1 MKGGNVFLC
10 KFSLAFSI
18 HSHSYLSFVGR
29 VDDEL
34 LPGQMRMSEFEN
46 WYRFT
51 CEGRSD
57 KQRRWRR
64 MWRRGAR
71 SGGPGEMG
79 LNTEGWR
86 SSSSDLT
93 ETGDVRERPG
103 REENLSEGGGTSD
116 NNWGGQQSTSTL
128 LHCVY
133 LTQTQVRD
141 GQVEHHTVPLDHLT
155 LGPGNTTCDLLVE
168 AEVPPDDGHH
178 DDDTSTGSSEDHW
191 VRHCI
196 ILSIDLVF
204 VSSHSFNGKYQPFK

>member
-46 WYRFT
+46 WYRVT

-64 MWRRGAR
+64 MWRRGAG

-79 LNTEGWR
+79 LNTEGLG
-86 SSSSDLT
+86 SSSPDLT

-116 NNWGGQQSTSTL
+116 NN
-128 LHCVY
+128 C
-133 LTQTQVRD
+133 QVA
-141 GQVEHHTVPLDHLT
+141 VNI
-155 LGPGNTTCDLLVE
+155 NTTTLRLSHPDPGPRWPGWASHCSSGPPGSWPWKYNTRLVGRGWG
-168 AEVPPDDGHH
+168 P
-178 DDDTSTGSSEDHW
+178 TWRWSSRWWHFHW
-191 VRHCI
+191 QQWGP
-196 ILSIDLVF
+196 LSKTLYYPVNW
-204 VSSHSFNGKYQPFK
+204 SSICFISFF